1 MRTPKL
7 IQCAQICAHHAE
19 RKGIAVRRFA
29 FVLHPLRLD
38 DFARKFPFTRWL
50 PDPLVERLFS
60 VVPPLKVAHV
70 TGVRSPAG
78 EELEGWL
85 IGLPLTPRLILES
98 PYPLVLGKL
107 LRAGRMAE
115 SFGAEILGL
124 GAFTKIAGDR
134 GVSLSRQLQIPV
146 TTGNSYTTATAV
158 EGALLGARRLG
169 LDPAASTVAV
179 IGATGS
185 IGAACC
191 QLLAEE
197 VPELTLVA
205 RGRERL
211 EELRD
216 TLRERRPDG
225 RFVIET
231 DISTA
236 VRTADIVI
244 AVSSSP
250 DAIVA
255 PEDLKAGSLVCDV
268 ARPRNLSRLV
278 TERRPDVMVIDGG
291 VIEVP
296 GSDADM
302 GFDFGFPPRMV
313 EACMAETMALAL
325 AGRFENF
332 TLGPSV
338 DPDKVREIHHLA
350 SREGFR
356 MAGFRRFERAIADTE
371 FDRVRELAHDRRPRV
386 SRAAVR
392 RPAPVRS

>member
-1 MRTPKL
+1 M
-7 IQCAQICAHHAE
+7 
-19 RKGIAVRRFA
+19 RRFA

-38 DFARKFPFTRWL
+38 DFARKFPFTRFL
-50 PDPLVERLFS
+50 PDSLVERLFS
-60 VVPPLKVAHV
+60 VVPPLRVAHV
-70 TGVRSPAG
+70 SGVRSTTG

-85 IGLPLTPRLILES
+85 IGLPMTPRLILES
-98 PYPLVLGKL
+98 PYPRVLEKLV
-107 LRAGRMAE
+107 RAGRMAE
-115 SFGAEILGL
+115 SLGAEILGL

-134 GVSLSRQLQIPV
+134 GVTLSQRLQIPV

-158 EGALLGARRLG
+158 EGALAGARRLG
-169 LDPAASTVAV
+169 LDPADARVAV

-211 EELRD
+211 QELADELRA
-216 TLRERRPDG
+216 RKPES
-225 RFVIET
+225 RFSIET
-231 DISTA
+231 DIRRA
-236 VRTADIVI
+236 VSDADIVI

-250 DAIVA
+250 DAIVE
-255 PEDLKAGSLVCDV
+255 PEALKPGALICDV
-268 ARPRNLSRLV
+268 ARPRNLSRVV

-296 GSDADM
+296 GPDADM

-325 AGRFENF
+325 EGRLENF
-332 TLGPSV
+332 TLGPTV
-338 DPDKVREIHHLA
+338 DPDKVREIHRIAARH
-350 SREGFR
+350 GFS
-356 MAGFRRFERAIADTE
+356 MAGFRRFERAIPDTE
-371 FDRVRELAHDRRPRV
+371 FDRVRSLVAGTPGGRPSRRV
-386 SRAAVR
+386 G

>member
-1 MRTPKL
+1 
-7 IQCAQICAHHAE
+7 
-19 RKGIAVRRFA
+19 VRRFA

-38 DFARKFPFTRWL
+38 DFARKFPFTRFL
-50 PDPLVERLFS
+50 PDSLVERLFS
-60 VVPPLKVAHV
+60 VVPPLRVAHV
-70 TGVRSPAG
+70 SGVRSATG

-85 IGLPLTPRLILES
+85 IGLPMTPRLILES
-98 PYPLVLGKL
+98 PYPRVLEKLV
-107 LRAGRMAE
+107 RAGRMAE
-115 SFGAEILGL
+115 SLGAEILGL

-134 GVSLSRQLQIPV
+134 GVTLSQRLQIPV

-158 EGALLGARRLG
+158 EGALAGARRLG
-169 LDPAASTVAV
+169 LDPADATVAV

-211 EELRD
+211 QELADELRAGH
-216 TLRERRPDG
+216 PDS
-225 RFVIET
+225 RFSIET
-231 DISTA
+231 DIRQA
-236 VRTADIVI
+236 VSGADIVI

-250 DAIVA
+250 DAIVE
-255 PEDLKAGSLVCDV
+255 PEALKPGALICDV
-268 ARPRNLSRLV
+268 ARPRNLSRVV

-296 GSDADM
+296 GPEAEM

-325 AGRFENF
+325 EGRLENF
-332 TLGPSV
+332 TLGPTV
-338 DPDKVREIHHLA
+338 DPDKVREIHRIAARH
-350 SREGFR
+350 GFS
-356 MAGFRRFERAIADTE
+356 MAGFRRFERAIPDTE
-371 FDRVRELAHDRRPRV
+371 FDRVRSLVAGAPGGRLPRRV
-386 SRAAVR
+386 G
-392 RPAPVRS
+392 RPAPARS

>member
-1 MRTPKL
+1 M
-7 IQCAQICAHHAE
+7 
-19 RKGIAVRRFA
+19 RRFA

-38 DFARKFPFTRWL
+38 DFARKFPFTRFL
-50 PDPLVERLFS
+50 PDPVVERLFS
-60 VVPPLKVAHV
+60 YVPPLKVAHV
-70 TGVRSPAG
+70 TGVRSETG

-85 IGLPLTPRLILES
+85 IGLPMTPRLILDS
-98 PYPLVLGKL
+98 PYPRVLEKL
-107 LRAGRMAE
+107 TRAGRMAE
-115 SFGAEILGL
+115 ELGAEILGL

-134 GVSLSRQLQIPV
+134 GVTLASRLQIPV

-158 EGALLGARRLG
+158 EGALAGARRLG
-169 LDPAASTVAV
+169 LDPASARVAV

-197 VPELTLVA
+197 VPEQTLVA

-211 EELRD
+211 EDLAGRLRAQH
-216 TLRERRPDG
+216 PDG
-225 RFVIET
+225 RFHIET
-231 DISTA
+231 DIRAA
-236 VRTADIVI
+236 VRGADIVI

-250 DAIVA
+250 DAIVE
-255 PEDLKAGSLVCDV
+255 PEDLKPGALVCDV
-268 ARPRNLSRLV
+268 ARPRNLSRVV

-296 GSDADM
+296 GPNADM

-325 AGRFENF
+325 DGRLENF

-338 DPDKVREIHHLA
+338 DPDKVREIHQIAGRH
-350 SREGFR
+350 GFK
-356 MAGFRRFERAIADTE
+356 MAGFRRFERAIKESE
-371 FDRVRELAHDRRPRV
+371 FDRVRSLAGERPGSGKRRGSIEPV
-386 SRAAVR
+386 
-392 RPAPVRS
+392 PARS